1 MSRFSAESFPLA
13 YRNSKVI
20 VVIMLP
26 KRASLVL
33 TAICTIAICGATAFA
48 ADLTLF
54 GRHRPD
60 SPVPPEAKGK
70 PEVRPEGKHKSANS
84 YRPGRKKGQTQAEL
98 QRQRRIVTYS
108 LLREPRSRLGGGL
121 ADHRRVDMTERWK
134 SHGPAPLGTGYGQAG
149 MPNTTPAMTPART
162 ASLLPAEQDNE
173 GIAFGCRERPFAS
186 SVVRRELTACFR
198 TSVDR
203 SWKAQTYVSRGY
215 TEGMQVWGG
224 GLTLAHDY

>member
-1 MSRFSAESFPLA
+1 MNRLSAESSPLA
-13 YRNSKVI
+13 FRNSKVM
-20 VVIMLP
+20 VVIMLS
-26 KRASLVL
+26 KRAALVL
-33 TAICTIAICGATAFA
+33 TAICTIAVCGATAFA

-54 GRHRPD
+54 GRHRPA
-60 SPVPPEAKGK
+60 SPAPPEAKGK
-70 PEVRPEGKHKSANS
+70 QDVQSAGKNKPAGSH
-84 YRPGRKKGQTQAEL
+84 RPGRKKGLTQAEL

-108 LLREPRSRLGGGL
+108 LLREPLSRLGDGL
-121 ADHRRVDMTERWK
+121 ADHRRTDITERWK
-134 SHGPAPLGTGYGQAG
+134 PQGPVALGTGYGQTGIPGATSG
-149 MPNTTPAMTPART
+149 MPSART
-162 ASLLPAEQDNE
+162 ASMLPAEQDNE

-215 TEGMQVWGG
+215 TEGTQTWGG